1 MFLLSQ
7 PSQSP
12 HIILRYNVVDWYSAT
27 VNVVHLDQGA
37 QGLPSGPQGLM
48 DPSQHYTS
56 YGLTNL
62 QTYLK
67 EVYNID

>member
-1 MFLLSQ
+1 MFLFSQ

-48 DPSQHYTS
+48 DPSQHYTGS
-56 YGLTNL
+56 LVHLEFFY
-62 QTYLK
+62 
-67 EVYNID
+67 